1 MLINLFLVLQ
11 TCVGVIGGKAAHLTG
26 LNVIYTAGRECYT
39 GQICLE
45 LLFFV
50 ITFIK

>member
-11 TCVGVIGGKAAHLTG
+11 TCVGVIGGKTAYLTG
-26 LNVIYTAGRECYT
+26 LNVIYMAGRDCYT
-39 GQICLE
+39 EQICLE